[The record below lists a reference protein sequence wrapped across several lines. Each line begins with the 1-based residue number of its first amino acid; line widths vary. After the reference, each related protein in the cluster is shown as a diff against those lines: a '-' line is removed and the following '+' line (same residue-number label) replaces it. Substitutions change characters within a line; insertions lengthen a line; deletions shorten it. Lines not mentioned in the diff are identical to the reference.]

1 MRLVVTSFHGG
12 KSTFFWGIVIE
23 KILSL
28 PHKFRAMK
36 KRTYKTK
43 QQSHPVVQEPLSS
56 YGIPC
61 HPVELIDQGLPEG
74 YMSLEQFGEIFHE
87 KLDKNYENLQSNR
100 QQ

>member
-1 MRLVVTSFHGG
+1 
-12 KSTFFWGIVIE
+12 
-23 KILSL
+23 
-28 PHKFRAMK
+28 MK

-43 QQSHPVVQEPLSS
+43 QQSQPVVQEPLAS